1 LFLVYLFTA
10 HSFTK
15 IYMNKKYRWG
25 IIGAAKISEKFAEGL
40 KELPDAICYA
50 IAARS
55 EERAEAF
62 RQKYGFEKAYG
73 SYEAMLADQQVDI
86 VYIATTNNLH
96 FEHTMMSLEAGK
108 AVLCEKPFASNLSQ
122 VEQMIQKAKEKN
134 LFLMEALWSR
144 FLPTVQSFKQKMQE
158 GAIGKPLLL
167 EVDFGI
173 QPPYDPKSRQFDP
186 ELGGGS
192 IPDIGIY
199 PLFMAFYLFGKPTS
213 VQVASVAAPTGTD
226 MTTSILL
233 KHAGGEIS
241 VLTSSFAM
249 RLETEAKLFGETGSL
264 RLCRMFHIPTKLMI
278 RKGDNE
284 EQEIPVNLTG
294 NGYNYEA
301 QEVMECLNRG
311 ETESQ
316 GMSLAF
322 SLDLIRLLDE
332 VCEKA
337 KLSF

>member
-1 LFLVYLFTA
+1 M
-10 HSFTK
+10 S
-15 IYMNKKYRWG
+15 KKYRWG
-25 IIGAAKISEKFAEGL
+25 IIGAAKIAEKFTEGL
-40 KELPDAICYA
+40 KELPNAVCYA

-73 SYEAMLADQQVDI
+73 SYEAMLADPQVDI

-108 AVLCEKPFASNLSQ
+108 AVLCEKPFASNISQ

-134 LFLMEALWSR
+134 IFLMEALWSR
-144 FLPTVQSFKQKMQE
+144 FLPTVQSFKQQMQ
-158 GAIGKPLLL
+158 GGSIGKPLLL

-173 QPPYDPKSRQFDP
+173 QPPYDPQSRMFNP

-199 PLFMAFYLFGKPTS
+199 PLFTALYLFGKPTS
-213 VQVASVAAPTGTD
+213 VQVASVSAPTGTD

-233 KHAGGEIS
+233 KHAGGKIS

-284 EQEIPVNLTG
+284 EQEIPVSLVG

-301 QEVMECLNRG
+301 QEVMECLDRG

-316 GMSLAF
+316 GMPLSF

-337 KLSF
+337 KNDK

>member
-1 LFLVYLFTA
+1 M
-10 HSFTK
+10 S
-15 IYMNKKYRWG
+15 KKYRWG
-25 IIGAAKISEKFAEGL
+25 IIGAARIAEKFAEGL

-50 IAARS
+50 IASRS
-55 EERAEAF
+55 QEKAEIFRA
-62 RQKYGFEKAYG
+62 KNGFEKAYG
-73 SYEAMLADQQVDI
+73 SYEAMLEDPLVDI
-86 VYIATTNNLH
+86 VYIATPNNLH
-96 FEHTMMSLEAGK
+96 FENTMMSLEAGK
-108 AVLCEKPFASNLSQ
+108 AVLCEKPFASNLLQ

-144 FLPTVQSFKQKMQE
+144 FLPSVQSFKQQMQD

-173 QPPYDPKSRQFDP
+173 QPKYDPQSRMFNP

-192 IPDIGIY
+192 VPDIGIY
-199 PLFMAFYLFGKPTS
+199 PLFLALYLFGKPKS
-213 VQVASVAAPTGTD
+213 VQVTSVAAPTGTD

-233 KHAGGEIS
+233 KHAGDEIS

-249 RLETEAKLFGETGSL
+249 RLDTEAKLFGENGSL
-264 RLCRMFHIPTKLMI
+264 RLCRMFHIPTKLMV
-278 RKGDNE
+278 RKGDDE
-284 EQEIPVNLTG
+284 EQEIAVNLIG

-301 QEVMECLNRG
+301 QEVMDCLNRG

-316 GMSLAF
+316 GMPLSF

-332 VCEKA
+332 VGEKA
-337 KLSF
+337 RLSV

>member
-1 LFLVYLFTA
+1 
-10 HSFTK
+10 
-15 IYMNKKYRWG
+15 M
-25 IIGAAKISEKFAEGL
+25 GAAHIAGKFAEGL
-40 KELPDAICYA
+40 KELPDAVCYA
-50 IAARS
+50 IASRS
-55 EERAEAF
+55 QEKAEIF
-62 RQKYGFEKAYG
+62 RKENGFEKAYG
-73 SYEAMLADQQVDI
+73 SYEAMLKDPLVDI
-86 VYIATTNNLH
+86 VYIATPNNLH
-96 FEHTMMSLEAGK
+96 FEHAMISLEAGK
-108 AVLCEKPFASNLSQ
+108 AVLCEKPFASDLLQ
-122 VEQMIQKAKEKN
+122 VQQMIQKAKEKK

-144 FLPTVQSFKQKMQE
+144 FLPSIQSFKRQMQE

-167 EVDFGI
+167 EVDFGFKANYNP
-173 QPPYDPKSRQFDP
+173 QSRLFDP

-199 PLFMAFYLFGKPTS
+199 PLFLALYLFGKPES
-213 VQVASVAAPTGTD
+213 VQVTSVAAPTGTD

-249 RLETEAKLFGETGSL
+249 RLNTEAKLFGETGSL
-264 RLCRMFHIPTKLMI
+264 RLCRMFHIPTQLMI
-278 RKGDNE
+278 RKGDDE
-284 EQEIPVNLTG
+284 EQEIPVKSVG

-301 QEVMECLNRG
+301 KEVMECLDRG

-316 GMSLAF
+316 SMPLSF

-332 VCEKA
+332 VGEKA

>member
-1 LFLVYLFTA
+1 M
-10 HSFTK
+10 K
-15 IYMNKKYRWG
+15 KKYRWG
-25 IIGAAKISEKFAEGL
+25 IIGAAHIAEKFAEGL
-40 KELPDAICYA
+40 KELPEAVCYA
-50 IAARS
+50 IASRS
-55 EERAEAF
+55 QEKAETF
-62 RQKYGFEKAYG
+62 RKKNGFEKAYG
-73 SYEAMLADQQVDI
+73 SYEAMLEDPLVDI
-86 VYIATTNNLH
+86 VYIATPNNLH
-96 FEHTMMSLEAGK
+96 FENTMMSLEAGK

-122 VEQMIQKAKEKN
+122 VEQMIQKAKEKK

-144 FLPTVQSFKQKMQE
+144 FLPSVQSFKQQMQA

-173 QPPYDPKSRQFDP
+173 KPNYDPKSRLFDP

-192 IPDIGIY
+192 VPDIGIY
-199 PLFMAFYLFGKPTS
+199 PLFLALYLFGKPES
-213 VQVASVAAPTGTD
+213 VQVTSVAAPTGTD

-249 RLETEAKLFGETGSL
+249 RLDTEAKLFGENASL

-278 RKGDNE
+278 RKGDDE
-284 EQEIPVNLTG
+284 EQEILVESVG

-301 QEVMECLNRG
+301 KEVMECLNRG

-316 GMSLAF
+316 GMPFSF

-332 VCEKA
+332 VGEKA
-337 KLSF
+337 KLSFS

>member
-1 LFLVYLFTA
+1 M
-10 HSFTK
+10 S
-15 IYMNKKYRWG
+15 KKYRWG
-25 IIGAAKISEKFAEGL
+25 IIGAAHIAGKFAEGL
-40 KELPDAICYA
+40 KELPEAVCYA
-50 IAARS
+50 IASRS
-55 EERAEAF
+55 QEKAETF
-62 RQKYGFEKAYG
+62 CNENGFEKAYG
-73 SYEAMLADQQVDI
+73 SYEAMLKDPLVDI
-86 VYIATTNNLH
+86 VYIATPNNLH

-122 VEQMIQKAKEKN
+122 VQQMIQKAKEKK

-144 FLPTVQSFKQKMQE
+144 FLPSVQSFKQQMQE
-158 GAIGKPLLL
+158 GTIGKPLLL
-167 EVDFGI
+167 EVDFGFKANYNP
-173 QPPYDPKSRQFDP
+173 QSRLFDP

-199 PLFMAFYLFGKPTS
+199 PLFLALYLFGKPES
-213 VQVASVAAPTGTD
+213 VQVTSVAAPTGTD

-249 RLETEAKLFGETGSL
+249 RLDTEAKLFGETGSL

-278 RKGDNE
+278 WKGDDE
-284 EQEIPVNLTG
+284 EQEIPVKSVG

-301 QEVMECLNRG
+301 REVMKCLDRG

-316 GMSLAF
+316 GMPLSF

-332 VCEKA
+332 VEEKA